1 MSTSPLTSTVRLE
14 RPDVL
19 VTLGYGDEVEGELSA
34 WKQAGDGSV
43 GSAQWR
49 RSGQHT
55 RTDLPTG
62 RPAKPTAI
70 QV

>member
-1 MSTSPLTSTVRLE
+1 M
-14 RPDVL
+14 L
-19 VTLGYGDEVEGELSA
+19 VTLVYGDEVEGELSA